1 MKIRAQLVLACFL
14 LSVLPLSVIVVY
26 SYESS
31 RRALEAAYRREADAR
46 TKQMDRRLATIR
58 GDLQQRLAEVSS
70 LPMPNGASDHTPDVG
85 NILMTMG
92 DAASLVD
99 SLEIQPVRIA
109 ALPSMRTI
117 VREEIRND
125 PGVNRNNAG
134 VNRNNASVNRNA
146 PPGVD
151 EPPAPPERPEAIEQ
165 AEADEPPEADDG
177 DPAPRRAAFAP
188 GAPLPMVP
196 MPPPPMLPRFTMTPE
211 QRAAINEIA
220 TLGSKIGE
228 AALTMPAAERTALET
243 KIQQL
248 QKGLNASLN
257 VTQTQWKQQFD
268 AAQRQREA
276 YFAAREQQR
285 EAARHARDAAHAGHE
300 GRVPVVA
307 HAAPSPAAA
316 PHVAATAAT
325 PAPAAAG
332 AVIIKRSLTD
342 AEKQQLRAH
351 QSSLLFGQRF
361 NFPLRKE
368 GAIVGH
374 ISAQVST
381 PEVVR
386 RVLGGRTDDNDEI
399 TFAIDRDNNVYTR
412 TPDDRKTIDKAGITE
427 RVLKNRP
434 LNDVHD
440 WIVVMSRDP
449 QSGLRVGVARP
460 VGDNLEELRKT
471 AGKNFGY
478 GIALIFVAMI
488 GIVPIANHMTRD
500 VNLVTRGAE
509 RIAQGDLMTRLP
521 VKSNNEIGQLA
532 AAFNRMAQDL
542 SLQQQTIVE
551 QERTRKE
558 QEIQQRI
565 LAIEYERKSV
575 DLEDAR
581 RFQLS
586 MLPKSV
592 PNHERYDIAVFT
604 LTAAEVGGDY
614 YDFHVAENVGRTLQS
629 DVVAKSGNV
638 GRTLQSDVVAK
649 SDVTASRTG
658 ESDLREPTLGNGVL
672 TVTIGD
678 ATGHGAKAGTMVTVI
693 KALFSG
699 YAPEVT
705 PAQFLRDAAEK
716 VKRMDL
722 GRMAMALLLARFER
736 ERLTV
741 ASAGMLPAY
750 VHRQRN
756 GKIEEV
762 ARGATPL
769 GTLGADYHDVI
780 IDLAAGDTVLFMTDG
795 FPELQ
800 DESGQQL
807 GYSAAVDHFATA
819 AGGATADDVIA
830 SLASAA
836 KQWNGDRP
844 PNDDVTF
851 VVVRAKGDSRA

>member
-26 SYESS
+26 SYRSS
-31 RRALEAAYRREADAR
+31 RSALESAYRKEADAR
-46 TKQMDRRLATIR
+46 TRQMDRRLTTIR
-58 GDLQQRLAEVSS
+58 GDLQQRLAEVSA
-70 LPMPNGASDHTPDVG
+70 LPMPAGASDHTPDVG

-99 SLEIQPVRIA
+99 SLEIQPMRVAMPQVR
-109 ALPSMRTI
+109 SI
-117 VREEIRND
+117 VQQAIRHAPPAN
-125 PGVNRNNAG
+125 P
-134 VNRNNASVNRNA
+134 NA
-146 PPGVD
+146 PPGVQQ
-151 EPPAPPERPEAIEQ
+151 PAPPARPAQAVEA
-165 AEADEPPEADDG
+165 ADADDEADADVSVAPDAPDSPEPVVIAI
-177 DPAPRRAAFAP
+177 
-188 GAPLPMVP
+188 
-196 MPPPPMLPRFTMTPE
+196 PPPPKLPKFTMSPE
-211 QRAAINEIA
+211 QRALINEIS
-220 TLGSKIGE
+220 TLGTKLGMS
-228 AALTMPAAERTALET
+228 AQTMSPEERTAAE
-243 KIQQL
+243 KRIQQL
-248 QKGLNASLN
+248 QKDLNTSLQA
-257 VTQTQWKQQFD
+257 TQSQWRGQFD
-268 AAQRQREA
+268 AAQKEREQYFNARQ
-276 YFAAREQQR
+276 QQR
-285 EAARHARDAAHAGHE
+285 EVALAKRMQERDAARKRAE
-300 GRVPVVA
+300 ASAPAAVAAPVVA
-307 HAAPSPAAA
+307 
-316 PHVAATAAT
+316 TT
-325 PAPAAAG
+325 TE
-332 AVIIKRSLTD
+332 AVVIKRKLTD
-342 AEKQQLRAH
+342 AEKQQLRDRERQAT
-351 QSSLLFGQRF
+351 LIFGQKF

-368 GAIVGH
+368 GTIVGH

-386 RVLGGRTDDNDEI
+386 RVLGVHGDDADEV
-399 TFAIDRDNNVYTR
+399 TFAVDRDNNVYTR
-412 TPDDRKTIDKAGITE
+412 NPDDRKTLDRAGITD

-434 LNDVHD
+434 LNDIRE

-478 GIALIFVAMI
+478 GIAMIFVALI

-565 LAIEYERKSV
+565 LELEYDRKSL
-575 DLEDAR
+575 DLEEAR

-592 PNHERYDIAVFT
+592 PAHDLFDVAVFT

-614 YDFHVAENVGRTLQS
+614 YDFHVS
-629 DVVAKSGNV
+629 PD
-638 GRTLQSDVVAK
+638 
-649 SDVTASRTG
+649 
-658 ESDLREPTLGNGVL
+658 GVL
-672 TVTIGD
+672 TATVGD
-678 ATGHGAKAGTMVTVI
+678 ATGHGAKAGTMVTVV

-699 YAPEVT
+699 YTPEVM

-716 VKRMDL
+716 VKRMEL
-722 GRMAMALLLARFER
+722 GRMAMALLLARFDR
-736 ERLTV
+736 NRLTV
-741 ASAGMLPAY
+741 ASAGMLPGY
-750 VHRQRN
+750 VHRLRS

-769 GTLGADYHDVI
+769 GTLGADYHDVS

-800 DESGQQL
+800 NASGLQL
-807 GYSAAVDHFATA
+807 GYAAAIDEFIA
-819 AGGATADDVIA
+819 AAKGATADDVIA
-830 SLASAA
+830 SLAAAA
-836 KQWNGDRP
+836 KRWNGERP

-851 VVVRAKGDSRA
+851 VVVRAKSA

>member
-26 SYESS
+26 SYRSS
-31 RRALEAAYRREADAR
+31 RSALESAYRKEADAR
-46 TKQMDRRLATIR
+46 TRQMDRRLTTIR
-58 GDLQQRLAEVSS
+58 GDLQQRLAEVSA
-70 LPMPNGASDHTPDVG
+70 LPMPAGASDHTPDVG

-99 SLEIQPVRIA
+99 SLEIQPMRVAVPA
-109 ALPSMRTI
+109 ARTI
-117 VREEIRND
+117 VQQEIRHAPRAN
-125 PGVNRNNAG
+125 P
-134 VNRNNASVNRNA
+134 NA
-146 PPGVD
+146 PPGVKL
-151 EPPAPPERPEAIEQ
+151 PPPPTSPREA
-165 AEADEPPEADDG
+165 AEAADVDDEADADVNVAPDAPEPPEPVVIAI
-177 DPAPRRAAFAP
+177 
-188 GAPLPMVP
+188 
-196 MPPPPMLPRFTMTPE
+196 PPPPKLPKFTMSPE
-211 QRAAINEIA
+211 QRALINEIS
-220 TLGSKIGE
+220 TLGTKLGMS
-228 AALTMPAAERTALET
+228 AQTMSPEERTAAE
-243 KIQQL
+243 KRIQQL
-248 QKGLNASLN
+248 QKDLNTSLQA
-257 VTQTQWKQQFD
+257 TQSQWRGQFD
-268 AAQRQREA
+268 AAQKEREQ
-276 YFAAREQQR
+276 YFNARRQQR
-285 EAARHARDAAHAGHE
+285 EAAEAKRMQERDAARKRAE
-300 GRVPVVA
+300 APAPIAV
-307 HAAPSPAAA
+307 AAPA
-316 PHVAATAAT
+316 VATT
-325 PAPAAAG
+325 TE
-332 AVIIKRSLTD
+332 AVVIKHKLTD
-342 AEKQQLRAH
+342 AEKQQLRDRERQAT
-351 QSSLLFGQRF
+351 LIFGQKF

-368 GAIVGH
+368 GTIVGH

-386 RVLGGRTDDNDEI
+386 RVLGVHGDDADEI
-399 TFAIDRDNNVYTR
+399 TFAVDLDNNVYTR
-412 TPDDRKTIDKAGITE
+412 TPDDRKTLDRAGITD

-434 LNDVHD
+434 LTDIRE

-478 GIALIFVAMI
+478 GIAMIFVALI

-565 LAIEYERKSV
+565 LELEYDRKSL
-575 DLEDAR
+575 DLEEAR

-592 PNHERYDIAVFT
+592 PAHDRFDVAVFT

-614 YDFHVAENVGRTLQS
+614 YDFHVS
-629 DVVAKSGNV
+629 PD
-638 GRTLQSDVVAK
+638 
-649 SDVTASRTG
+649 
-658 ESDLREPTLGNGVL
+658 GVL
-672 TVTIGD
+672 TATVGD
-678 ATGHGAKAGTMVTVI
+678 ATGHGAKAGTMVTVV

-699 YAPEVT
+699 YTPEVM

-722 GRMAMALLLARFER
+722 GRMAMALLLARFDR
-736 ERLTV
+736 NRLTV
-741 ASAGMLPAY
+741 ASAGMLPGY
-750 VHRQRN
+750 VHRART

-769 GTLGADYHDVI
+769 GTLGADYHDVS
-780 IDLAAGDTVLFMTDG
+780 IDLNAGDTVLFMTDG

-800 DESGQQL
+800 NASGQQL
-807 GYSAAVDHFATA
+807 GYAAAIDEFIA
-819 AGGATADDVIA
+819 AAKGATADDVIA
-830 SLASAA
+830 SLAAAA
-836 KQWNGDRP
+836 KRWNGERP

-851 VVVRAKGDSRA
+851 VVVRARTA

>member
-26 SYESS
+26 SYRSS
-31 RRALEAAYRREADAR
+31 RSALESAYRKEADAR
-46 TKQMDRRLATIR
+46 TQQMDRRLATIR
-58 GDLQQRLAEVSS
+58 GDLQQRLAEVSA
-70 LPMPNGASDHTPDVG
+70 LPMQAGATDRTPDVG

-99 SLEIQPVRIA
+99 SLEIQPVRE
-109 ALPSMRTI
+109 LVTPQVRI
-117 VREEIRND
+117 VKRELHAN
-125 PGVNRNNAG
+125 P
-134 VNRNNASVNRNA
+134 NA
-146 PPGVD
+146 PPGVKQ
-151 EPPAPPERPEAIEQ
+151 PPAPTPPPQ
-165 AEADEPPEADDG
+165 AEEAADADDESG
-177 DPAPRRAAFAP
+177 TEAPDSPEPVVITIPAPPKLPKFMMSPEQRAQINEISML
-188 GAPLPMVP
+188 GAKLGIGAQ
-196 MPPPPMLPRFTMTPE
+196 TMTPE
-211 QRAAINEIA
+211 
-220 TLGSKIGE
+220 
-228 AALTMPAAERTALET
+228 ERTATE
-243 KIQQL
+243 KRIQQL
-248 QKGLNASLN
+248 QKDLSASMRT
-257 VTQTQWKQQFD
+257 TQSQWKEQFD
-268 AAQRQREA
+268 AAQKVREDYFDARQQQRDA
-276 YFAAREQQR
+276 AQAARQQAR
-285 EAARHARDAAHAGHE
+285 EAAKIQT
-300 GRVPVVA
+300 
-307 HAAPSPAAA
+307 AAA
-316 PHVAATAAT
+316 PVAAVAT
-325 PAPAAAG
+325 TTEG
-332 AVIIKRSLTD
+332 VVIKRKLTD
-342 AEKQQLRAH
+342 AEKQHLRQVERQAT
-351 QSSLLFGQRF
+351 LLFGQKF
-361 NFPLRKE
+361 NVPLRKE
-368 GAIVGH
+368 GTIVGH

-386 RVLGGRTDDNDEI
+386 RVLGVHSDDNDEI
-399 TFAIDRDNNVYTR
+399 TFAVDRDNNIYTR
-412 TPDDRKTIDKAGITE
+412 TPDDRKTLDGAGITD

-434 LNDVHD
+434 LNDIKE

-478 GIALIFVAMI
+478 GIALIFVALI
-488 GIVPIANHMTRD
+488 GIVPIANHLTRD

-565 LAIEYERKSV
+565 LEIEYDRKSL
-575 DLEDAR
+575 DLEEAR

-592 PNHERYDIAVFT
+592 PAHDRYDVAVFT

-614 YDFHVAENVGRTLQS
+614 YDFHVA
-629 DVVAKSGNV
+629 
-638 GRTLQSDVVAK
+638 
-649 SDVTASRTG
+649 
-658 ESDLREPTLGNGVL
+658 PNGVL
-672 TVTIGD
+672 TATIGD
-678 ATGHGAKAGTMVTVI
+678 ATGHGAKAGTMVTVV
-693 KALFSG
+693 KALFAG
-699 YAPEVT
+699 YTPEVM

-722 GRMAMALLLARFER
+722 GRMAMALLLARFDR
-736 ERLTV
+736 DRLTV

-750 VHRQRN
+750 VHRSRTK
-756 GKIEEV
+756 KIEEV

-769 GTLGADYHDVI
+769 GTLGADYHDVS

-800 DESGQQL
+800 NANGQQL
-807 GYSAAVDHFATA
+807 GYAAAIDEFVA
-819 AGGATADDVIA
+819 AANGATADDVIA
-830 SLASAA
+830 SLAAAA
-836 KQWNGDRP
+836 KRWNGERP

-851 VVVRAKGDSRA
+851 VVVRAKSA

>member
-26 SYESS
+26 SYRSS
-31 RRALEAAYRREADAR
+31 RSALESAYRKEADAR
-46 TKQMDRRLATIR
+46 TRQMDRRLATIR
-58 GDLQQRLAEVSS
+58 GDLQQRLAEVSA
-70 LPMPNGASDHTPDVG
+70 LPMPAGATDRTPDVG

-99 SLEIQPVRIA
+99 SLEIQPMRVPAEVR
-109 ALPSMRTI
+109 SI
-117 VREEIRND
+117 VREAIRH
-125 PGVNRNNAG
+125 
-134 VNRNNASVNRNA
+134 ASHANPNA
-146 PPGVD
+146 PPGVRQ
-151 EPPAPPERPEAIEQ
+151 PPPTPPPQ
-165 AEADEPPEADDG
+165 AEEVADAADEADTNVSEAPD
-177 DPAPRRAAFAP
+177 APDSTEP
-188 GAPLPMVP
+188 VVIDI
-196 MPPPPMLPRFTMTPE
+196 PPPPRLPKFTMSAE
-211 QRAAINEIA
+211 QRAQINEVSM
-220 TLGSKIGE
+220 LGSRLGTQTMSPE
-228 AALTMPAAERTALET
+228 DRAATEKRL
-243 KIQQL
+243 QQL
-248 QKGLNASLN
+248 QRDLNASMKLA
-257 VTQTQWKQQFD
+257 QSQWKEQFD
-268 AAQRQREA
+268 AAQKVRDDYFKGRQIQREA
-276 YFAAREQQR
+276 ERAQR
-285 EAARHARDAAHAGHE
+285 DVA
-300 GRVPVVA
+300 PVAVA
-307 HAAPSPAAA
+307 
-316 PHVAATAAT
+316 
-325 PAPAAAG
+325 APAAATTTE
-332 AVIIKRSLTD
+332 AIIIKHKLTD
-342 AEKQQLRAH
+342 AEKQQLRQHERQAT
-351 QSSLLFGQRF
+351 LLFGQKF

-368 GAIVGH
+368 GTIVGH

-386 RVLGGRTDDNDEI
+386 RVLGVHGDDADEI
-399 TFAIDRDNNVYTR
+399 TFAVDRDNNMYTR
-412 TPDDRKTIDKAGITE
+412 NPDDRKTLDRAGITD
-427 RVLKNRP
+427 RVVKNHS
-434 LNDVHD
+434 LSDLGE

-478 GIALIFVAMI
+478 GIALIFVALI

-565 LAIEYERKSV
+565 LELEYDRKSL
-575 DLEDAR
+575 DLEEAR

-592 PNHERYDIAVFT
+592 PAHDRFDVAVFT

-614 YDFHVAENVGRTLQS
+614 YDFHVA
-629 DVVAKSGNV
+629 
-638 GRTLQSDVVAK
+638 
-649 SDVTASRTG
+649 
-658 ESDLREPTLGNGVL
+658 PNGVL
-672 TVTIGD
+672 TATVGD
-678 ATGHGAKAGTMVTVI
+678 ATGHGAKAGTMVTVV

-699 YAPEVT
+699 YTPEVT

-722 GRMAMALLLARFER
+722 GRMAMALLLARFDAD
-736 ERLTV
+736 RLTV
-741 ASAGMLPAY
+741 ASAGMLPGY
-750 VHRQRN
+750 VHRARTA
-756 GKIEEV
+756 KIEEV
-762 ARGATPL
+762 AHGATPL
-769 GTLGADYHDVI
+769 GTLGADYHDVS

-800 DESGQQL
+800 NASGQQL
-807 GYSAAVDHFATA
+807 GYAAAIDEFIA
-819 AGGATADDVIA
+819 AAKGATADDVIA
-830 SLASAA
+830 SLAAAA
-836 KQWNGDRP
+836 KRWNGERP

-851 VVVRAKGDSRA
+851 VVVRAKAA

>member
-1 MKIRAQLVLACFL
+1 MKIRSQLVLACFL

-31 RRALEAAYRREADAR
+31 RRALETAYRREADAR

-58 GDLQQRLAEVSS
+58 GDLQQRLAEVSA
-70 LPMPNGASDHTPDVG
+70 LPMTNGASDRTPDVG
-85 NILMTMG
+85 NILLTMG

-99 SLEIQPVRIA
+99 SLEIRPVRL
-109 ALPSMRTI
+109 ALPKVQTI
-117 VREEIRND
+117 VHEEIRREANA
-125 PGVNRNNAG
+125 NNAPK
-134 VNRNNASVNRNA
+134 ANRNA
-146 PPGVD
+146 PPGVE
-151 EPPAPPERPEAIEQ
+151 EPAAPPEAPAVAAVEEA
-165 AEADEPPEADDG
+165 ADAADESDATQ
-177 DPAPRRAAFAP
+177 APDAAP
-188 GAPLPMVP
+188 GAASPV
-196 MPPPPMLPRFTMTPE
+196 MPPGAPMPPMLPRFTMSPE
-211 QRAAINEIA
+211 QRAAINEIS
-220 TLGSKIGE
+220 TLSSKLGE
-228 AALTMPAAERTALET
+228 SFQTMPPAQRTDMEAR
-243 KIQQL
+243 IQIL
-248 QKGLNASLN
+248 QRSLNASLRAS
-257 VTQTQWKQQFD
+257 QTQWKQQFD
-268 AAQRQREA
+268 AAQKQREM
-276 YFAAREQQR
+276 YFVARQQQRIAARDELRHAHDAGR
-285 EAARHARDAAHAGHE
+285 EAREHAFPFAP
-300 GRVPVVA
+300 RV
-307 HAAPSPAAA
+307 AP
-316 PHVAATAAT
+316 T
-325 PAPAAAG
+325 PAPAAAPLVA
-332 AVIIKRSLTD
+332 AVRPTPTTPAAEDVVVKNTPPD
-342 AEKQQLRAH
+342 AVRVDEHPA
-351 QSSLLFGQRF
+351 SFLFGQKF

-368 GAIVGH
+368 GTIVGH

-386 RVLGGRTDDNDEI
+386 RVLGSRSEDNDEI
-399 TFAIDRDNNVYTR
+399 TFALDNANNVYTR
-412 TPDDRKTIDKAGITE
+412 TPADRKVIDNAGITE

-521 VKSNNEIGQLA
+521 VKSKNEIGQLA
-532 AAFNRMAQDL
+532 SAFNRMAQDL

-558 QEIQQRI
+558 QEIQQRL
-565 LAIEYERKSV
+565 LALEYERKSI

-592 PNHERYDIAVFT
+592 PAHDRYDVAVFT

-629 DVVAKSGNV
+629 DVVA
-638 GRTLQSDVVAK
+638 QSDVT
-649 SDVTASRTG
+649 SSRTG
-658 ESDLREPTLGNGVL
+658 ESDLREPTPRNGVL

-693 KALFSG
+693 KALFAG
-699 YAPEVT
+699 YVPEVT

-722 GRMAMALLLARFER
+722 GRMAMALLLARFDR

-750 VHRQRN
+750 VHRARG

-769 GTLGADYHDVI
+769 GTLGADYHDVVV
-780 IDLAAGDTVLFMTDG
+780 DLATGDTVLFMTDG

-800 DESGQQL
+800 NESGQQL
-807 GYSAAVDHFATA
+807 GYSAAVEQFAA
-819 AGGATADDVIA
+819 AARGATADDVIA

-851 VVVRAKGDSRA
+851 VVVRAKA

>member
-14 LSVLPLSVIVVY
+14 LSVLPLSVIVIY

-58 GDLQQRLAEVSS
+58 GDLQQRLAEVSA
-70 LPMPNGASDHTPDVG
+70 LPMTNGASDRTPDVG
-85 NILMTMG
+85 NILLTMG

-99 SLEIQPVRIA
+99 SLEIRPVRLDS
-109 ALPSMRTI
+109 LPNVQAKVQTI
-117 VREEIRND
+117 VREQIRH
-125 PGVNRNNAG
+125 VAG
-134 VNRNNASVNRNA
+134 ANSAPKVKRNA
-146 PPGVD
+146 PPDVE
-151 EPPAPPERPEAIEQ
+151 EPAAPPEAPAVTA
-165 AEADEPPEADDG
+165 AEAAVDAADEMDAMPSPGATPG
-177 DPAPRRAAFAP
+177 GAAPTMPP
-188 GAPLPMVP
+188 GAPR
-196 MPPPPMLPRFTMTPE
+196 PPTLPRFTMSPE

-220 TLGSKIGE
+220 TLSAKLGE
-228 AALTMPAAERTALET
+228 SFQTMPPGDRTVLEAR
-243 KIQQL
+243 IQVL
-248 QKGLNASLN
+248 QRSLN
-257 VTQTQWKQQFD
+257 DSLRATQTQWKQQFD
-268 AAQRQREA
+268 DAQRRREM
-276 YFAAREQQR
+276 YFAARQQQR
-285 EAARHARDAAHAGHE
+285 VAAHDELRRAHDAGREAREHAF
-300 GRVPVVA
+300 P
-307 HAAPSPAAA
+307 AAPGVAPTQAPAAA
-316 PHVAATAAT
+316 PQIAAVHPT
-325 PAPAAAG
+325 PAPIAG
-332 AVIIKRSLTD
+332 EDVVVNSKPADAVRVHEHPAS
-342 AEKQQLRAH
+342 A
-351 QSSLLFGQRF
+351 LFGQKF

-368 GAIVGH
+368 GTIVGH

-386 RVLGGRTDDNDEI
+386 RVLGSRSDDNDEI
-399 TFAIDRDNNVYTR
+399 TFALDNANNVYTR
-412 TPDDRKTIDKAGITE
+412 TPAERKTLDSAGITE

-440 WIVVMSRDP
+440 WIVQMSRDP

-521 VKSNNEIGQLA
+521 VKSKNEIGQLA

-558 QEIQQRI
+558 QEIQQR
-565 LAIEYERKSV
+565 LLELEYERKSI

-592 PNHERYDIAVFT
+592 PAHDRYDVAVFT

-614 YDFHVAENVGRTLQS
+614 YDFHVAPGNVGRTNVGRTLQS
-629 DVVAKSGNV
+629 DAVDGCLREDNTS
-638 GRTLQSDVVAK
+638 
-649 SDVTASRTG
+649 SRTG
-658 ESDLREPTLGNGVL
+658 ESDLRKPSQDGVM

-678 ATGHGAKAGTMVTVI
+678 ATGHGAKAGTMVTVV
-693 KALFSG
+693 KALFAG
-699 YAPEVT
+699 YVPEVT
-705 PAQFLRDAAEK
+705 PAEFLRDAAEK

-722 GRMAMALLLARFER
+722 GRMAMALLLARFDR

-750 VHRQRN
+750 VHRAQG

-769 GTLGADYHDVI
+769 GTLGADYHDVV

-800 DESGQQL
+800 NESGQQL
-807 GYSAAVDHFATA
+807 GYAAAVEHFASAAS
-819 AGGATADDVIA
+819 GATADDVIA
-830 SLASAA
+830 SLANAA
-836 KQWNGDRP
+836 KQWNGERP

-851 VVVRAKGDSRA
+851 VVVRAKTG

>member
-26 SYESS
+26 SYRSS
-31 RRALEAAYRREADAR
+31 RSALESAYRKEADAR
-46 TKQMDRRLATIR
+46 TRQMDRRLTTIR
-58 GDLQQRLAEVSS
+58 GDLQQRLAEVSA
-70 LPMPNGASDHTPDVG
+70 LPMPAGASDHTPDVG
-85 NILMTMG
+85 NILLTMG

-99 SLEIQPVRIA
+99 SLEIQPMRVAVPA
-109 ALPSMRTI
+109 ARTI
-117 VREEIRND
+117 VQQEIHPAPRAN
-125 PGVNRNNAG
+125 P
-134 VNRNNASVNRNA
+134 NA
-146 PPGVD
+146 PPGVKL
-151 EPPAPPERPEAIEQ
+151 PPPPTPPREA
-165 AEADEPPEADDG
+165 AEAADAEDDADADGNVAPDAPEPPEPVVIAI
-177 DPAPRRAAFAP
+177 
-188 GAPLPMVP
+188 
-196 MPPPPMLPRFTMTPE
+196 PPPPKLPKFTMSPE
-211 QRAAINEIA
+211 QRALINEIS
-220 TLGSKIGE
+220 TLGTKLGMS
-228 AALTMPAAERTALET
+228 AQTMSPEERTAAE
-243 KIQQL
+243 KRIQQL
-248 QKGLNASLN
+248 QKDLNTSLQA
-257 VTQTQWKQQFD
+257 TQSQWRWQFD
-268 AAQRQREA
+268 AAQKEREQYFNARQ
-276 YFAAREQQR
+276 QQR
-285 EAARHARDAAHAGHE
+285 EAAVAKRMQEHDAARKRAE
-300 GRVPVVA
+300 
-307 HAAPSPAAA
+307 
-316 PHVAATAAT
+316 
-325 PAPAAAG
+325 APAAVAAP
-332 AVIIKRSLTD
+332 AVATTTEAVVIKRKLTD
-342 AEKQQLRAH
+342 AEKQQIRDRERQATLI
-351 QSSLLFGQRF
+351 FGQKF

-368 GAIVGH
+368 GTIVGH

-386 RVLGGRTDDNDEI
+386 RVLGVHGDDADEI
-399 TFAIDRDNNVYTR
+399 TFAVDRDNNVYTR
-412 TPDDRKTIDKAGITE
+412 TPDDRKTLDRTGITD

-434 LNDVHD
+434 LTDIRE

-478 GIALIFVAMI
+478 GIAMIFVALI

-565 LAIEYERKSV
+565 LELEYDRKSL
-575 DLEDAR
+575 DLEEAR

-592 PNHERYDIAVFT
+592 PAHDLFDVAVFT

-614 YDFHVAENVGRTLQS
+614 YDFHVA
-629 DVVAKSGNV
+629 
-638 GRTLQSDVVAK
+638 
-649 SDVTASRTG
+649 
-658 ESDLREPTLGNGVL
+658 PNGVL
-672 TVTIGD
+672 TATVGD
-678 ATGHGAKAGTMVTVI
+678 ATGHGAKAGTMVTVV

-699 YAPEVT
+699 YTPEVM

-722 GRMAMALLLARFER
+722 GRMAMALLLARFDR
-736 ERLTV
+736 NRLTV
-741 ASAGMLPAY
+741 ASAGMLPGY
-750 VHRQRN
+750 VHRARN

-769 GTLGADYHDVI
+769 GTLGADYHDVS
-780 IDLAAGDTVLFMTDG
+780 IDLVAGDTVLFMTDG

-800 DESGQQL
+800 NANGQQL
-807 GYSAAVDHFATA
+807 GYAAAIDEFIA
-819 AGGATADDVIA
+819 AAKGTTADDVIA
-830 SLASAA
+830 SLAAAA
-836 KQWNGDRP
+836 KRWNGERP

-851 VVVRAKGDSRA
+851 VVVRAKAA

>member
-70 LPMPNGASDHTPDVG
+70 LPMPEGASGRTPDVG

-99 SLEIQPVRIA
+99 SLEIRPMRVA
-109 ALPSMRTI
+109 AVSDTRTV
-117 VREEIRND
+117 VREDVRR
-125 PGVNRNNAG
+125 VASANRNPARG
-134 VNRNNASVNRNA
+134 RNA
-146 PPGVD
+146 PPDVD
-151 EPPAPPERPEAIEQ
+151 EPTPPAAPAPPAAAQLESEAA
-165 AEADEPPEADDG
+165 AEAASDAADELDSNPNPNPGPAAPPQA
-177 DPAPRRAAFAP
+177 
-188 GAPLPMVP
+188 MVIG

-211 QRAAINEIA
+211 QRAAINEIS
-220 TLGSKIGE
+220 TLGSKLGE
-228 AALTMPAAERTALET
+228 SFQTLPPADRVAMET

-248 QKGLNASLN
+248 QKSLNASLK
-257 VTQTQWKQQFD
+257 VTQAQWKQQFD
-268 AAQRQREA
+268 AAQKQREA
-276 YFAAREQQR
+276 YFVARQQQR
-285 EAARHARDAAHAGHE
+285 EGALAARQRARDAERANRE
-300 GRVPVVA
+300 GRVPMIA
-307 HAAPSPAAA
+307 HAAPAPAAAAA
-316 PHVAATAAT
+316 PHVASVAAT
-325 PAPAAAG
+325 PAPAAATPVPSVAD
-332 AVIIKRSLTD
+332 AVIVKRSLTD

-351 QSSLLFGQRF
+351 EHQASLLFGQKF

-368 GAIVGH
+368 GTIVGH

-399 TFAIDRDNNVYTR
+399 TFAVDRDNNVYTR
-412 TPDDRKTIDKAGITE
+412 TPDDRKTIDQAGITE
-427 RVLKNRP
+427 RVLKGRP
-434 LNDVHD
+434 LSEVHD

-478 GIALIFVAMI
+478 GIALIFVALI

-565 LAIEYERKSV
+565 LALEYERKSV

-592 PNHERYDIAVFT
+592 PVHERYDVAVFT

-614 YDFHVAENVGRTLQS
+614 YDFHVAENGVM
-629 DVVAKSGNV
+629 
-638 GRTLQSDVVAK
+638 
-649 SDVTASRTG
+649 TA
-658 ESDLREPTLGNGVL
+658 
-672 TVTIGD
+672 TIGD

-699 YAPEVT
+699 YVPEVT

-750 VHRQRN
+750 VHRQRS

-800 DESGQQL
+800 NESGQQL
-807 GYSAAVDHFATA
+807 GYGAAVEHFAAA

-836 KQWNGDRP
+836 KQWNGERP

-851 VVVRAKGDSRA
+851 VVVRAKG

>member
-14 LSVLPLSVIVVY
+14 LSVLPLSVIVIY
-26 SYESS
+26 SYRSS
-31 RRALEAAYRREADAR
+31 RSALEAAYRKEADAR
-46 TKQMDRRLATIR
+46 TRQMDRRLATIR
-58 GDLQQRLAEVSS
+58 GDLQQRLAEVSA
-70 LPMPNGASDHTPDVG
+70 LPMPAGATDRTPDVG

-99 SLEIQPVRIA
+99 SLEIQPMRAVM
-109 ALPSMRTI
+109 PQVRTI
-117 VREEIRND
+117 VQQAIGHALPAN
-125 PGVNRNNAG
+125 P
-134 VNRNNASVNRNA
+134 NA
-146 PPGVD
+146 PPGVQQ
-151 EPPAPPERPEAIEQ
+151 PPAPTPPPA
-165 AEADEPPEADDG
+165 AEAADAADEADAEAAPESPEPVIIAI
-177 DPAPRRAAFAP
+177 PAPP
-188 GAPLPMVP
+188 PLPK
-196 MPPPPMLPRFTMTPE
+196 FTMSPE
-211 QRAAINEIA
+211 QRAQINEIA
-220 TLGSKIGE
+220 MLGSKLGMSAQTLPPE
-228 AALTMPAAERTALET
+228 ERTATE
-243 KIQQL
+243 KRIQQL
-248 QKGLNASLN
+248 QKDLNASLKA
-257 VTQTQWKQQFD
+257 TQSQWKEQFD
-268 AAQRQREA
+268 AAQKVREEYFQARQ
-276 YFAAREQQR
+276 QQR
-285 EAARHARDAAHAGHE
+285 ETSLAARQKAREIERANRDAMKKQAEA
-300 GRVPVVA
+300 PD
-307 HAAPSPAAA
+307 AAP
-316 PHVAATAAT
+316 ATT
-325 PAPAAAG
+325 TE
-332 AVIIKRSLTD
+332 AVVIKHKLTD
-342 AEKQQLRAH
+342 AEKEHIRQHERQAT
-351 QSSLLFGQRF
+351 LLFGQKF
-361 NFPLRKE
+361 NVPLRKE
-368 GAIVGH
+368 GAIVGQ

-386 RVLGGRTDDNDEI
+386 RVLGVHGDDADEI

-412 TPDDRKTIDKAGITE
+412 NPDDRKTLDSAGITE

-434 LNDVHD
+434 LNDIKE

-478 GIALIFVAMI
+478 GIALIFVALI

-565 LAIEYERKSV
+565 LELEYDRKSL
-575 DLEDAR
+575 DLEEAR

-592 PNHERYDIAVFT
+592 PAHDRFDVAVFT

-614 YDFHVAENVGRTLQS
+614 YDFHVA
-629 DVVAKSGNV
+629 
-638 GRTLQSDVVAK
+638 
-649 SDVTASRTG
+649 
-658 ESDLREPTLGNGVL
+658 PNGVL
-672 TVTIGD
+672 SATVGD
-678 ATGHGAKAGTMVTVI
+678 ATGHGAKAGTMVTVV

-699 YAPEVT
+699 YKPEVM
-705 PAQFLRDAAEK
+705 PAEFLRDAAEK

-722 GRMAMALLLARFER
+722 GRMAMALLLARFDR
-736 ERLTV
+736 DRLTV

-750 VHRQRN
+750 VHRSGG

-769 GTLGADYHDVI
+769 GTLGADYHDVS
-780 IDLAAGDTVLFMTDG
+780 IDLHPGDTVLFMTDG

-800 DESGQQL
+800 NAAGQQL
-807 GYSAAVDHFATA
+807 GYAAAIDEFIA
-819 AGGATADDVIA
+819 AAKGATADDVIA

-836 KQWNGDRP
+836 KRWNGDRP

-851 VVVRAKGDSRA
+851 VVVRAKTA

>member
-26 SYESS
+26 SYRSS
-31 RRALEAAYRREADAR
+31 RSALESAYRKEADAR
-46 TKQMDRRLATIR
+46 TRQMDRRLATIR
-58 GDLQQRLAEVSS
+58 GDLQQRLAEVSA
-70 LPMPNGASDHTPDVG
+70 LPTPAGATDRTPDVG

-99 SLEIQPVRIA
+99 SLEIQPMRVVMPQVR
-109 ALPSMRTI
+109 SI
-117 VREEIRND
+117 VQQAIRQSAPN
-125 PGVNRNNAG
+125 P
-134 VNRNNASVNRNA
+134 NA
-146 PPGVD
+146 PPGVQQ
-151 EPPAPPERPEAIEQ
+151 PAPPARPTQA
-165 AEADEPPEADDG
+165 AEAEDADDDV
-177 DPAPRRAAFAP
+177 DPDVNVAPDAP
-188 GAPLPMVP
+188 ESPEPVVIAI
-196 MPPPPMLPRFTMTPE
+196 PPPPKLPKFTMSPE
-211 QRAAINEIA
+211 QRAQINEISM
-220 TLGSKIGE
+220 LGTKLGTQ
-228 AALTMPAAERTALET
+228 TMSPEEKTAAEKR
-243 KIQQL
+243 IQQL
-248 QKGLNASLN
+248 QKDLNASLRA
-257 VTQTQWKQQFD
+257 TQSQWKEQFD
-268 AAQRQREA
+268 VVQKERDQYFNARQ
-276 YFAAREQQR
+276 QQR
-285 EAARHARDAAHAGHE
+285 EAALAARMHAREGERMLRDAEKKQGEAS
-300 GRVPVVA
+300 
-307 HAAPSPAAA
+307 HAAPAPA
-316 PHVAATAAT
+316 VAATT
-325 PAPAAAG
+325 EN
-332 AVIIKRSLTD
+332 VVIKRKLTD
-342 AEKQQLRAH
+342 AEKEQLRQHERQAT
-351 QSSLLFGQRF
+351 LLFGQKF
-361 NFPLRKE
+361 NVPLRKE

-386 RVLGGRTDDNDEI
+386 RVLGVHGDDNDEI
-399 TFAIDRDNNVYTR
+399 TFAVDRDNNIYTR
-412 TPDDRKTIDKAGITE
+412 SPDDRKTLDRVGITE

-434 LNDVHD
+434 LNDIRE

-478 GIALIFVAMI
+478 GIALIFVALI

-532 AAFNRMAQDL
+532 AAFNQMAQDL

-565 LAIEYERKSV
+565 LEIEYDRKSL
-575 DLEDAR
+575 DLEEAR

-592 PNHERYDIAVFT
+592 PAHDRFDVAVFT

-614 YDFHVAENVGRTLQS
+614 YDFHVA
-629 DVVAKSGNV
+629 
-638 GRTLQSDVVAK
+638 
-649 SDVTASRTG
+649 
-658 ESDLREPTLGNGVL
+658 PNGVL
-672 TVTIGD
+672 TATVGD
-678 ATGHGAKAGTMVTVI
+678 ATGHGAKAGTMVTVV

-699 YAPEVT
+699 YTPEVM
-705 PAQFLRDAAEK
+705 PAHFLRDAAEK

-722 GRMAMALLLARFER
+722 GRMAMALLLARFDR
-736 ERLTV
+736 DRLTV
-741 ASAGMLPAY
+741 ASAGMLPGY
-750 VHRQRN
+750 VHRSRT

-769 GTLGADYHDVI
+769 GTLGADYHDVS

-800 DESGQQL
+800 NASGQQL
-807 GYSAAVDHFATA
+807 GYAAAIDEFIA
-819 AGGATADDVIA
+819 AAKGATADDVIA
-830 SLASAA
+830 SLAAAA
-836 KQWNGDRP
+836 KRWNGERP

-851 VVVRAKGDSRA
+851 VVVRAKTA

>member
-26 SYESS
+26 SYRSS
-31 RRALEAAYRREADAR
+31 RSALESAYRKEADAR
-46 TKQMDRRLATIR
+46 TRQMDRRLTTIR
-58 GDLQQRLAEVSS
+58 GDLQQRLAEVSA
-70 LPMPNGASDHTPDVG
+70 LPMPAGATDRTPDVG

-99 SLEIQPVRIA
+99 SLEIQPMRVA
-109 ALPSMRTI
+109 VPAERTI
-117 VREEIRND
+117 VQQEIRHAPRFN
-125 PGVNRNNAG
+125 P
-134 VNRNNASVNRNA
+134 NA
-146 PPGVD
+146 PPGVK
-151 EPPAPPERPEAIEQ
+151 Q
-165 AEADEPPEADDG
+165 
-177 DPAPRRAAFAP
+177 
-188 GAPLPMVP
+188 
-196 MPPPPMLPRFTMTPE
+196 PPPPTPPPAADEATDAVDGADINVSDAPDSPEPVVIAIPPPPKLPKFTMTPE
-211 QRAAINEIA
+211 QRVLINEIS
-220 TLGSKIGE
+220 TLGTKLGMS
-228 AALTMPAAERTALET
+228 AQTMSPEERTAAE
-243 KIQQL
+243 KRIQQL
-248 QKGLNASLN
+248 QKDLNTSLQA
-257 VTQTQWKQQFD
+257 TQSQWRGQFD
-268 AAQRQREA
+268 AAQKEREQYFNARQ
-276 YFAAREQQR
+276 QQR
-285 EAARHARDAAHAGHE
+285 EAAVAKRMQERDAARKRAE
-300 GRVPVVA
+300 
-307 HAAPSPAAA
+307 
-316 PHVAATAAT
+316 T
-325 PAPAAAG
+325 PAPVAVAAP
-332 AVIIKRSLTD
+332 AVATTTEAVVIKRKLTD
-342 AEKQQLRAH
+342 AEKQQLRDRERQAT
-351 QSSLLFGQRF
+351 LIFGQKF

-368 GAIVGH
+368 GTIVGH

-386 RVLGGRTDDNDEI
+386 RVLGVHGDDADEI
-399 TFAIDRDNNVYTR
+399 TFAVDRDNNVYTR
-412 TPDDRKTIDKAGITE
+412 NPDDRKTLDRTGITD

-434 LNDVHD
+434 LTDIRE

-478 GIALIFVAMI
+478 GIAMIFVALI

-565 LAIEYERKSV
+565 LEIEYDRKSL
-575 DLEDAR
+575 DLEEAR

-592 PNHERYDIAVFT
+592 PAHDRFDVAVFT

-614 YDFHVAENVGRTLQS
+614 YDFHVS
-629 DVVAKSGNV
+629 
-638 GRTLQSDVVAK
+638 
-649 SDVTASRTG
+649 
-658 ESDLREPTLGNGVL
+658 PNGVL
-672 TVTIGD
+672 TATVGD
-678 ATGHGAKAGTMVTVI
+678 ATGHGAKAGTMVTVV

-699 YAPEVT
+699 YTPEVM

-722 GRMAMALLLARFER
+722 GRMAMALLLARFDR
-736 ERLTV
+736 NRLTV
-741 ASAGMLPAY
+741 ASAGMLPGY
-750 VHRQRN
+750 VHRARS

-769 GTLGADYHDVI
+769 GTLGADYHDVS
-780 IDLAAGDTVLFMTDG
+780 IDLATGDTVLFMTDG

-800 DESGQQL
+800 NANGQQL
-807 GYSAAVDHFATA
+807 GYAAAIDEFIA
-819 AGGATADDVIA
+819 AAKGATADDVIA
-830 SLASAA
+830 SLAAAA
-836 KQWNGDRP
+836 KRWNGERP

-851 VVVRAKGDSRA
+851 VVVRAKIA

>member
-26 SYESS
+26 SYRSS
-31 RRALEAAYRREADAR
+31 RSALESAYRKEADAR
-46 TKQMDRRLATIR
+46 TRQMDRRLATIR
-58 GDLQQRLAEVSS
+58 GDLQQRLSEVSA
-70 LPMPNGASDHTPDVG
+70 LPMPAGATDRTPDVG

-99 SLEIQPVRIA
+99 SLEIQPMREMVTPQVRVVHQEA
-109 ALPSMRTI
+109 RAPRA
-117 VREEIRND
+117 N
-125 PGVNRNNAG
+125 P
-134 VNRNNASVNRNA
+134 NA
-146 PPGVD
+146 PPGVQQ
-151 EPPAPPERPEAIEQ
+151 PPPTPPPQ
-165 AEADEPPEADDG
+165 AEDADTVESDDTESAPNSPEPVVIAIPS
-177 DPAPRRAAFAP
+177 
-188 GAPLPMVP
+188 
-196 MPPPPMLPRFTMTPE
+196 PPKLPRFTMSPE
-211 QRAAINEIA
+211 QRAQINEIA
-220 TLGSKIGE
+220 TLGSKLGNWQAMSPE
-228 AALTMPAAERTALET
+228 ERTATE
-243 KIQQL
+243 KRIQQL
-248 QKGLNASLN
+248 QKDLNASMKL
-257 VTQTQWKQQFD
+257 TQSQWKEQFD
-268 AAQRQREA
+268 AAQRERAAYFDARQLQRNAAIAARLREREQREA
-276 YFAAREQQR
+276 EKTQA
-285 EAARHARDAAHAGHE
+285 EAPHA
-300 GRVPVVA
+300 VPAPV
-307 HAAPSPAAA
+307 AAPAI
-316 PHVAATAAT
+316 ATT
-325 PAPAAAG
+325 TEG
-332 AVIIKRSLTD
+332 VVVKRKLTD
-342 AEKQQLRAH
+342 AEKEQLRQHERQAT
-351 QSSLLFGQRF
+351 LLFGQKF

-368 GAIVGH
+368 GTIVGH

-386 RVLGGRTDDNDEI
+386 RVLGVHGDDADEI
-399 TFAIDRDNNVYTR
+399 TFAVDRDNNVYTR
-412 TPDDRKTIDKAGITE
+412 NPDDRKTLDRAGITD

-434 LNDVHD
+434 LNDIRE

-478 GIALIFVAMI
+478 GIALIFVALI

-565 LAIEYERKSV
+565 LELEYDRKSL
-575 DLEDAR
+575 DLEEAR

-592 PNHERYDIAVFT
+592 PAHDRYDVAVFT

-614 YDFHVAENVGRTLQS
+614 YDFHVA
-629 DVVAKSGNV
+629 
-638 GRTLQSDVVAK
+638 
-649 SDVTASRTG
+649 
-658 ESDLREPTLGNGVL
+658 PNGVMS
-672 TVTIGD
+672 VTIGD
-678 ATGHGAKAGTMVTVI
+678 ATGHGAKAGTMVTVV
-693 KALFSG
+693 KALFAG
-699 YAPEVT
+699 YTPEVM

-722 GRMAMALLLARFER
+722 GRMAMALLVARFDR
-736 ERLTV
+736 DRLTV
-741 ASAGMLPAY
+741 ASAGMLPGY
-750 VHRQRN
+750 VHRARTA
-756 GKIEEV
+756 KIEEV

-769 GTLGADYHDVI
+769 GTLGADYHDVS

-800 DESGQQL
+800 NANGQQL
-807 GYSAAVDHFATA
+807 GYAAAIDEFIA
-819 AGGATADDVIA
+819 AAKGATADDVIA
-830 SLASAA
+830 SLAAAA
-836 KQWNGDRP
+836 KRWNGERP

-851 VVVRAKGDSRA
+851 VVVRAKNA

>member
-14 LSVLPLSVIVVY
+14 LSVLPLSVIVIY
-26 SYESS
+26 SYRSS
-31 RRALEAAYRREADAR
+31 RSALESAYRKEADAR
-46 TKQMDRRLATIR
+46 TRQMDRRLATIR
-58 GDLQQRLAEVSS
+58 GDLQQRLAEVSA
-70 LPMPNGASDHTPDVG
+70 LPMPAGTTDRTPDVG

-99 SLEIQPVRIA
+99 SLEIQPMRVAIPQVRSIVQQAVRNA
-109 ALPSMRTI
+109 APP
-117 VREEIRND
+117 N
-125 PGVNRNNAG
+125 P
-134 VNRNNASVNRNA
+134 NA
-146 PPGVD
+146 PPGV
-151 EPPAPPERPEAIEQ
+151 Q
-165 AEADEPPEADDG
+165 Q
-177 DPAPRRAAFAP
+177 
-188 GAPLPMVP
+188 
-196 MPPPPMLPRFTMTPE
+196 PPPPARPAQVAEAADADDESDSNVNEAPDAPESPEPVVIAIPPPPKLPKFTMSPE
-211 QRAAINEIA
+211 QRALINEIS
-220 TLGSKIGE
+220 TLGTKLGTS
-228 AALTMPAAERTALET
+228 AQTMQPEERTATEKRL
-243 KIQQL
+243 QQL
-248 QKGLNASLN
+248 QKDLNASLK
-257 VTQTQWKQQFD
+257 VTQSQWKELFD
-268 AAQRQREA
+268 AAQKEREA
-276 YFAAREQQR
+276 YFSARQHQR
-285 EAARHARDAAHAGHE
+285 EAMLAARQHAREVERAKRDAEKKQAEA
-300 GRVPVVA
+300 P
-307 HAAPSPAAA
+307 HAAPAPVAVAAA
-316 PHVAATAAT
+316 PAIATT
-325 PAPAAAG
+325 TEN
-332 AVIIKRSLTD
+332 VVIKRKLTD
-342 AEKQQLRAH
+342 AEKEQIRQHERQATLI
-351 QSSLLFGQRF
+351 FGQKF
-361 NFPLRKE
+361 NVPLRKE
-368 GAIVGH
+368 GTIVGH

-386 RVLGGRTDDNDEI
+386 RVLGVHSDDNDEI
-399 TFAIDRDNNVYTR
+399 TFAVDRDNNVYTR
-412 TPDDRKTIDKAGITE
+412 SPDDRKTLDSAGITD

-434 LNDVHD
+434 LNDLKE

-478 GIALIFVAMI
+478 GIALIFVALI

-565 LAIEYERKSV
+565 LEIEYDRKSL
-575 DLEDAR
+575 DLEEAR

-592 PNHERYDIAVFT
+592 PAHDRFDVAVFT

-614 YDFHVAENVGRTLQS
+614 YDFHVA
-629 DVVAKSGNV
+629 
-638 GRTLQSDVVAK
+638 
-649 SDVTASRTG
+649 
-658 ESDLREPTLGNGVL
+658 PNGVL
-672 TVTIGD
+672 TATVGD
-678 ATGHGAKAGTMVTVI
+678 ATGHGAKAGTMVTVV

-699 YAPEVT
+699 YTPEVM

-722 GRMAMALLLARFER
+722 GRMAMALLLARFDR
-736 ERLTV
+736 DRLTV
-741 ASAGMLPAY
+741 ASAGMLPGY
-750 VHRQRN
+750 VHRARTS
-756 GKIEEV
+756 KIEEV

-769 GTLGADYHDVI
+769 GTLGADYHDVS

-800 DESGQQL
+800 NASGQQL
-807 GYSAAVDHFATA
+807 GYAAAIDEFVA
-819 AGGATADDVIA
+819 AAKGATADDVIA
-830 SLASAA
+830 SLAAAA
-836 KQWNGDRP
+836 KRWNGERP

-851 VVVRAKGDSRA
+851 VVVRAKT

>member
-14 LSVLPLSVIVVY
+14 LSVLPLSVIVIY
-26 SYESS
+26 SYRSS
-31 RRALEAAYRREADAR
+31 RSALESAYRKEADAR
-46 TKQMDRRLATIR
+46 TRQMDRRLATIR
-58 GDLQQRLAEVSS
+58 GDLQQRLAEVSA
-70 LPMPNGASDHTPDVG
+70 LPMPAGATDRTPDVG

-99 SLEIQPVRIA
+99 SLEIQPMRVA
-109 ALPSMRTI
+109 MPQVRTI
-117 VREEIRND
+117 VQQAIGHAPPAN
-125 PGVNRNNAG
+125 P
-134 VNRNNASVNRNA
+134 NA
-146 PPGVD
+146 PPGVQQ
-151 EPPAPPERPEAIEQ
+151 PVAPTP
-165 AEADEPPEADDG
+165 PPEAAEAADSDDEA
-177 DPAPRRAAFAP
+177 DTEASVAPESPEPVFITI
-188 GAPLPMVP
+188 
-196 MPPPPMLPRFTMTPE
+196 PPPPRLPKFTMSPE
-211 QRAAINEIA
+211 QRAQINEISM
-220 TLGSKIGE
+220 LGTKLGMG
-228 AALTMPAAERTALET
+228 AQTMPPEERIATE
-243 KIQQL
+243 KRIQQL
-248 QKGLNASLN
+248 QKDLNTSLKA
-257 VTQTQWKQQFD
+257 TQAQWKEQFD
-268 AAQRQREA
+268 VAQKVREEYFKARQ
-276 YFAAREQQR
+276 QQR
-285 EAARHARDAAHAGHE
+285 ETALAARQQAREIERANRDAAKKQAE
-300 GRVPVVA
+300 APQ
-307 HAAPSPAAA
+307 AAP
-316 PHVAATAAT
+316 ATAT
-325 PAPAAAG
+325 E
-332 AVIIKRSLTD
+332 AVVVKRKLTD
-342 AEKQQLRAH
+342 AEKEQIRQHERQAT
-351 QSSLLFGQRF
+351 LLFGQRF
-361 NFPLRKE
+361 NVPLRKE
-368 GAIVGH
+368 GAIVGQ

-386 RVLGGRTDDNDEI
+386 RVLGVHGDDADEI

-412 TPDDRKTIDKAGITE
+412 NPDDRKTLDSVGITE

-434 LNDVHD
+434 LNDIKE

-478 GIALIFVAMI
+478 GIALIFVALI

-565 LAIEYERKSV
+565 LELEYDRKSL
-575 DLEDAR
+575 DLEEAR

-592 PNHERYDIAVFT
+592 PAHDRFDVAVFT

-614 YDFHVAENVGRTLQS
+614 YDFHVA
-629 DVVAKSGNV
+629 
-638 GRTLQSDVVAK
+638 
-649 SDVTASRTG
+649 
-658 ESDLREPTLGNGVL
+658 PNGVL
-672 TVTIGD
+672 SATVGD

-699 YAPEVT
+699 YRPEVM
-705 PAQFLRDAAEK
+705 PAEFLRDAAEK

-722 GRMAMALLLARFER
+722 GRMAMALLLARFDR
-736 ERLTV
+736 DRLTV
-741 ASAGMLPAY
+741 ASAGMLPGY
-750 VHRQRN
+750 LHRSGSGQ
-756 GKIEEV
+756 IEEV

-769 GTLGADYHDVI
+769 GTLGADYHDVS
-780 IDLAAGDTVLFMTDG
+780 IDLHPGDTVLFMTDG

-800 DESGQQL
+800 NASGLQL
-807 GYSAAVDHFATA
+807 GYAAAIDEFIA
-819 AGGATADDVIA
+819 AAKGATADDVIA
-830 SLASAA
+830 SLADAA
-836 KQWNGDRP
+836 KRWNGDRP

-851 VVVRAKGDSRA
+851 VVVRAKAA